1 MSVSQ
6 VQAQLEK
13 RIRNLFRTSSSTDT
27 SELREGLVSQFA
39 FERKEAIERTIR
51 AMTLGKD
58 VSPLFPD
65 VLKNIATN
73 DLDQKKL
80 VYLYLM
86 NYAKTHPELV
96 ILAVNTFMQDSA
108 DPNPLVRALSIRT
121 MGCIRVDKMVDFL
134 PLALEKTLK
143 DENPYVRKT
152 AAITVAKLFDLD
164 PELCVER
171 GFVLQLRSLLDDS
184 NPMVIANA
192 VAALEEIQRRDPS
205 TNAFEITGA
214 TVDQMLGALNEC
226 TEWGRI
232 AILTAFSEYKTTASD
247 PESVEKAE
255 HICERVVP
263 QFQHANPSVV
273 LMAIRVVIVHL
284 HTLPNDRQEVLKR
297 KMTSPL
303 ITLLATPPELQYV
316 ALRNI
321 RLILE
326 EFPGILS
333 KEIKVFY
340 CKYNDPLYLKLEK
353 IEILVKLVS
362 EPRASQVISELK
374 EYCAEV
380 DMVFVRRA
388 VRALGQIAIAIES
401 KSELVVDTLLDLL
414 DRKVPYITQEVA
426 VVMRDILRKYPQFED
441 AIPKLCDSI
450 EEIDEVESRSAIVW
464 ILGEFSDRIP
474 PIVSLISP
482 FVRNF
487 MEESTPVQL
496 QLLSACVKLYI
507 KKPEEGK
514 DIINDLLQQ
523 ATQKSDNADIRDR
536 AYIYWRVLSSENNL
550 APKIVLANRP
560 PAVDKNEAVNHQL
573 LAELL
578 PQLSTLASVYYKSPA
593 SLDGES
599 KYGVSEVHKRAQEE
613 MPDQILRAD
622 NLLDLEDDSETV
634 TDGSS
639 SLGPKSDNILSE
651 IFMSGTP
658 TTTTTTTN
666 VNNNSDSFAGPEFSS
681 TTTTKESALT
691 PSATQ
696 DILSLFAP
704 QPAKPAEQ
712 PAVNTPSQPQQQEQ
726 PQQQPSTKNEDDL
739 LGLF

>member
-1 MSVSQ
+1 MSVSN

-13 RIRNLFRTSSSTDT
+13 RIRNLFRTTSRGDT

-39 FERKEAIERTIR
+39 FERKEAIERTIH

-58 VSPLFPD
+58 VSWLFPD
-65 VLKNIATN
+65 ILKNIATH

-96 ILAVNTFMQDSA
+96 ILAVNTFVQDSE
-108 DPNPLVRALSIRT
+108 DPNPLVRALAIRT

-134 PLALEKTLK
+134 PISLEKTLK

-171 GFVLQLRSLLDDS
+171 GFVDQLRSLLDDS

-232 AILTAFSEYKTTASD
+232 AILTAFSEYRTTAAD

-273 LMAIRVVIVHL
+273 LMAIRAVIVHL

-326 EFPGILS
+326 EFPGILR

-353 IEILVKLVS
+353 IEILVKLVTDV
-362 EPRASQVISELK
+362 RASQVISELK

-388 VRALGQIAIAIES
+388 VRALGQVAIAIES
-401 KSELVVDTLLDLL
+401 KSDLVVDTLLDLL

-496 QLLSACVKLYI
+496 QLLSACVKFYI

-573 LAELL
+573 LGELL

-593 SLDGES
+593 LLDGES

-613 MPDQILRAD
+613 RPDQILRAD
-622 NLLDLEDDSETV
+622 NLLDLEDDTETV

-658 TTTTTTTN
+658 TTTTTATTTTTTN
-666 VNNNSDSFAGPEFSS
+666 SSDPFAGPEFTS
-681 TTTTKESALT
+681 TTTKDSALT

-704 QPAKPAEQ
+704 QQPSKPSSEQ
-712 PAVNTPSQPQQQEQ
+712 PAINTPPAQQPQQ
-726 PQQQPSTKNEDDL
+726 SSSKNDDDL